1 MTKTKTLSDLIDACK
16 FYYVNENIK
25 KLFFLEP
32 VRGKVEI
39 KSFAKNMSSED
50 VIAELTKDGY
60 VPANFTELLTY
71 YAENQ
76 PRKDIVAL
84 GSIVSFEGGRRVP
97 YVWLDSAGRYCI
109 LDWFGDDWVA
119 DCWFAYIK
127 LEQTKNNA
135 MKNNHR
141 DRHYIRV
148 WEAMHT
154 NNEKLL
160 AKMCFDGEYCS
171 LLPFML
177 TAFQLQWA
185 VERGDTV
192 RIEWITKGLQN
203 DANRVSS

>member
-141 DRHYIRV
+141 DLSTQTLVQKAPALEHFDLTELEKRV
-148 WEAMHT
+148 ERL
-154 NNEKLL
+154 EKLFNP
-160 AKMCFDGEYCS
+160 K
-171 LLPFML
+171 LL
-177 TAFQLQWA
+177 
-185 VERGDTV
+185 
-192 RIEWITKGLQN
+192 
-203 DANRVSS
+203 S

>member
-50 VIAELTKDGY
+50 VIDELTKDGY

-76 PRKDIVAL
+76 TRKDIVAL
-84 GSIVSFEGGRRVP
+84 GSIGWFGCYSRVP
-97 YVWLDSAGRYCI
+97 RVWLGRAGRGCS
-109 LDWFGDDWVA
+109 LDWFGDDWNA

-127 LEQTKNNA
+127 YELRT
-135 MKNNHR
+135 R
-141 DRHYIRV
+141 
-148 WEAMHT
+148 
-154 NNEKLL
+154 
-160 AKMCFDGEYCS
+160 
-171 LLPFML
+171 PL
-177 TAFQLQWA
+177 T
-185 VERGDTV
+185 
-192 RIEWITKGLQN
+192 
-203 DANRVSS
+203 